1 MDIVSIFDARVVR
14 KAPLKLHE
22 KFETVVTFKQKH
34 KFHFTGLVSAQS
46 FFLGKPKYSLKSL
59 YL

>member
-1 MDIVSIFDARVVR
+1 MDTGSIFVAYVVW

-22 KFETVVTFKQKH
+22 IFETIVTYKQKDS
-34 KFHFTGLVSAQS
+34 FHFTDLGTAQS

>member
-1 MDIVSIFDARVVR
+1 MDSGSIYDARGVW
-14 KAPLKLHE
+14 KASLKLHE
-22 KFETVVTFKQKH
+22 IFETIVTFKQKH
-34 KFHFTGLVSAQS
+34 SFHFTALVIAQS